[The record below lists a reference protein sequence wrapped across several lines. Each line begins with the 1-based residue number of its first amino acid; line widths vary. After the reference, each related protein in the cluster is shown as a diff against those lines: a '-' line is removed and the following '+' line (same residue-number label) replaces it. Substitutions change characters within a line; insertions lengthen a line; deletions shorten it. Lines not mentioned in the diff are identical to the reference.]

1 MHQNIRHDRGFTRLE
16 AVLAA
21 GLIAGLLG
29 LGLFWFG
36 SRAEDHAEK
45 SAKASASRVLAAAS
59 SWKRTHAV
67 RGCPSLSQLVLDQH
81 LNREEATDDPWGGR
95 FRISCSEDRI
105 EVQSAGGDRL
115 FRTSDDISLAA
126 DWKS

>member
-1 MHQNIRHDRGFTRLE
+1 MPHRTRQNRGFTRLE

-21 GLIAGLLG
+21 GFAAGLFG
-29 LGLFWFG
+29 LGYFWFG
-36 SRAEDHAEK
+36 SRAEDQAAKE
-45 SAKASASRVLAAAS
+45 AKASASRVLSAAS

-81 LNREEATDDPWGGR
+81 LTREEATDDPWGGR

-105 EVQSAGGDRL
+105 EVQSAGGDRR
-115 FRTSDDISLAA
+115 FRTPDDISLAA